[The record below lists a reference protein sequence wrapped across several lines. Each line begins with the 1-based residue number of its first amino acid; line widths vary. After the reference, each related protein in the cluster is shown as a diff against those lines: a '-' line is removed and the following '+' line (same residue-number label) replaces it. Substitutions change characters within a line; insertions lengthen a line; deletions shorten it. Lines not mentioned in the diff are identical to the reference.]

1 MPTKNHTFP
10 WGIYIGD
17 LIDNNDIIPLC
28 LDSRQ
33 GGFCVLFDDT
43 SQAVANNFIENVAL
57 KLFEVMPIGMIKAN
71 IFDFGDIRFLAL
83 ATFERLGLYDI
94 AYEPKS
100 SKHKFEALHE
110 LSRDRIHGVLE
121 GYESLS
127 DYNKESDYAE
137 SYHLLLINVED
148 FVNEMGN
155 IRELKRFF
163 DTAFKAGFYT
173 ILFGGIALKE
183 SKSEIMQEM
192 LSHFPKLSIEKQ
204 KFYLTKELFEF
215 ADMLEEYEFNSVDDN
230 KEQIVQTLMA
240 QYKTK
245 EANSSEQDFISVPIG
260 KAFNRRDTVYFSMG
274 RKSSNYC
281 AFITGRSG
289 TGKTTLLNNLIIDIA
304 KNFSSNEILLY
315 LMDYKDGTE
324 FQYFDRHPNCKKLF
338 LDKHDIQAS
347 VALLEE
353 FNQIMSKRTKLFKE
367 HKVSSIESY
376 NQKNSTSPIPYI
388 LLIIDEVQ
396 ELFRS
401 KEASHLTSLLMQ
413 VTEQGRSTGVHFI
426 LTTQNLSKFS
436 MGKALMAEIPLRITF
451 QVNERGASAIF
462 NDYNIK
468 EVQTLKKYEL
478 IYNPNLGQKEENIK
492 CRANRPI
499 AEESEIAQL
508 IEDIRATKNEKDMVT
523 PVIVESQKE
532 EEVAEDISKNSAS
545 SVRDEVKEMLAKLAR
560 EGIKP
565 RGNGGV
571 K

>member
-1 MPTKNHTFP
+1 MPKNNHAFP
-10 WGIYIGD
+10 WAIYIGD
-17 LIDNNDIIPLC
+17 IVNNINTIPLC
-28 LDSRQ
+28 FDSQQ
-33 GGFCVLFDDT
+33 GGFCVLFDKESET
-43 SQAVANNFIENVAL
+43 LSNNFIENISL
-57 KLFEVMPIGMIKAN
+57 KLFEVMPIGDIKVN
-71 IFDFGDIRFLAL
+71 VFDFGDIRFSYLSAL
-83 ATFERLGLYDI
+83 EYLKLYDI

-100 SKHKFEALHE
+100 SRQKFEALHQ
-110 LSRDRIHGVLE
+110 LSRDRIHGFLE
-121 GYESLS
+121 GYNSLS
-127 DYNKESDYAE
+127 DYNQANDYIE
-137 SYHLLLINVED
+137 PHHLLLINIED
-148 FVNEMGN
+148 FVHETSN
-155 IRELKRFF
+155 IREMKRFF

-173 ILFGGIALKE
+173 ILFGNRAVKN
-183 SKSEIMQEM
+183 SKSEIMKSI
-192 LSHFPKLSIEKQ
+192 LSYFPKLSIENQ
-204 KFYLTKELFEF
+204 QFYPSKKLFEF
-215 ADMLEEYEFNSVDDN
+215 TNMWGESRFEYLNDN
-230 KEQIVQTLMA
+230 KEQIVKNLIT
-240 QYKTK
+240 QYKK
-245 EANSSEQDFISVPIG
+245 NESNSNEQDFLSIPIG
-260 KAFNRRDTVYFSMG
+260 KAFNRKDTVYFKMG
-274 RKSSNYC
+274 KQSGNYC
-281 AFITGRSG
+281 AFITGRAG
-289 TGKTTLLNNLIIDIA
+289 TGKSTLLNNLIIDIA
-304 KNFSSNEILLY
+304 KDFSSNEILLY

-376 NQKNSTSPIPYI
+376 NKKNSTSPIPYI

-462 NDYNIK
+462 NDYNTK

-478 IYNPNLGQKEENIK
+478 IYNPNLGQKEDNIK

-499 AEESEIAQL
+499 AKESGIAQL
-508 IEDIRATKNEKDMVT
+508 IKDIRATKNEKDMVT

-532 EEVAEDISKNSAS
+532 EEVA
-545 SVRDEVKEMLAKLAR
+545 
-560 EGIKP
+560 
-565 RGNGGV
+565 
-571 K
+571 